1 MAYKLLGFVVWKGTR
16 WYVNRRARAVGHLL
30 PSRRVGG
37 ALVVAL
43 AIGGLVAAGAR
54 RDAAATAG

>member
-1 MAYKLLGFVVWKGTR
+1 MAYKLLGLVVWKGAR
-16 WYVNRRARAVGHLL
+16 WYLDRRVGHLL
-30 PSRRVGG
+30 PSRRVGS

-54 RDAAATAG
+54 RDAAASAG

>member
-1 MAYKLLGFVVWKGTR
+1 MAYRLLGFVVWKGGR
-16 WYVNRRARAVGHLL
+16 WYLDRRFGHLL
-30 PSRRVGG
+30 PSRRVGS

-54 RDAAATAG
+54 RDAAASAA